1 MQVCALRAPNALS
14 GDTVQAALEC
24 AKGIQLRLTWREPQ
38 GGGLRGVQYGE
49 QHLDATLLDCL
60 AQLSSTLTLIGTAL
74 TGFDDMLGCGISQM
88 VSSCRQCICSSS
100 TTSNTGL
107 PISRSR

>member
-1 MQVCALRAPNALS
+1 MTVSVRAVQVCALCTPNALS

-24 AKGIQLRLTWREPQ
+24 AKGIQLRLSWREPQ
-38 GGGLRGVQYGE
+38 GGLRGVQYGE

-74 TGFDDMLGCGISQM
+74 NGFDDMLGCGI
-88 VSSCRQCICSSS
+88 
-100 TTSNTGL
+100 
-107 PISRSR
+107 